1 MVVLSLNLPDND
13 QFSVEKRKLNIDQ
26 NLPDAGDLPL
36 RIDPSTALV
45 HWIASQLVATMPAS
59 LRRWRVPDNYKHGA
73 FDTLFS
79 EKIILFNEGVI
90 VQPVQSVGEPVQGV
104 DRIGPNSKRADNL
117 RTALTSVDVSRRT
130 LHAHL
135 QSQKHV

>member
-1 MVVLSLNLPDND
+1 M
-13 QFSVEKRKLNIDQ
+13 
-26 NLPDAGDLPL
+26 
-36 RIDPSTALV
+36 
-45 HWIASQLVATMPAS
+45 
-59 LRRWRVPDNYKHGA
+59 
-73 FDTLFS
+73 
-79 EKIILFNEGVI
+79 I

-135 QSQKHV
+135 KSQKHV